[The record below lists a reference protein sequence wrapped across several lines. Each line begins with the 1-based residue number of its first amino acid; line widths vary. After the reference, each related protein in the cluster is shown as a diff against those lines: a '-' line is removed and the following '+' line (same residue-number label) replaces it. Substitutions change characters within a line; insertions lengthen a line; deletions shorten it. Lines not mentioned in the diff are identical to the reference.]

1 MLTKLLKLVYHW
13 YACVLRRHFNCYFL
27 ILVLLQ
33 TMQLVG
39 NSSFQR
45 STVKAAKRGELGQFA
60 LGLTL
65 LGDPYSPMSLLN
77 VFTIDSYP
85 WIYSFNLF
93 SYSQVAYTHSS
104 ITGLLT
110 SSFFIPNNNI
120 F

>member
-1 MLTKLLKLVYHW
+1 
-13 YACVLRRHFNCYFL
+13 
-27 ILVLLQ
+27 
-33 TMQLVG
+33 MQLVG
-39 NSSFQR
+39 NSSFKEVQSR
-45 STVKAAKRGELGQFA
+45 PPRGGELGQFA

-104 ITGLLT
+104 ITGLLA
-110 SSFFIPNNNI
+110 SSFFIPNDNI